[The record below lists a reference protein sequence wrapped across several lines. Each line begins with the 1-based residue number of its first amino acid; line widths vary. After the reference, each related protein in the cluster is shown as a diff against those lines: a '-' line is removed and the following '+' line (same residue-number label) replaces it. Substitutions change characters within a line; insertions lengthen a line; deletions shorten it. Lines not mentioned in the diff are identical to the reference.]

1 VLGISTIVAL
11 VFFIAGLMQV
21 FGGWLADK
29 ISPKSVYI
37 GAFFIQVPLLVLL
50 ANVAGPFVV
59 VAAIIMMATNNSALP
74 AENVILARYVPRS
87 RRALAF
93 GFKFVLAIGFATLG
107 VQLEAELFDA
117 TGEFYWLFTVLA
129 AFALAGAAMAFVLP
143 SEKRSN
149 PAVQPA
155 E

>member
-1 VLGISTIVAL
+1 
-11 VFFIAGLMQV
+11 
-21 FGGWLADK
+21 
-29 ISPKSVYI
+29 
-37 GAFFIQVPLLVLL
+37 LLVLL